1 MGGSPEE
8 LLINNRGVTAESP
21 AFSVQRW
28 VVSTATMAFSL
39 PGWVGLFLRT
49 MTRAIPWVRY
59 VANASYWLYLT
70 HLPIVVFF
78 QVLLNG
84 WSLPWWLAW
93 FLVNLFSFPLLF
105 ASYHYLVRF
114 TWLGVLLNG
123 QKR

>member
-1 MGGSPEE
+1 
-8 LLINNRGVTAESP
+8 
-21 AFSVQRW
+21 
-28 VVSTATMAFSL
+28 MAFSL

-49 MTRAIPWVRY
+49 MTRAIPWSVMWPQR
-59 VANASYWLYLT
+59 SYWLYLT

-78 QVLLNG
+78 KYSSMDG
-84 WSLPWWLAW
+84 RSWWLAW

-105 ASYHYLVRF
+105 ANYHYLVRF